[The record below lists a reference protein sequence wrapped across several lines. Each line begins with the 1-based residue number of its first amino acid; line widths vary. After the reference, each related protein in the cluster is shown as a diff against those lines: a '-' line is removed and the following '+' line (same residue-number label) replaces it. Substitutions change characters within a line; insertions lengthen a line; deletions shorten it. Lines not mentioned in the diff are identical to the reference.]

1 MTFKTWTKEQ
11 RKQINTIMNIDDNLK
26 DDDDVIRVALDFLA
40 QMCDPNVFE
49 SAALFYVTNDDNGNI
64 KLEMEV

>member
-1 MTFKTWTKEQ
+1 MLRTFTKEQ
-11 RKQINTIMNIDDNLK
+11 RKQIHTIMNVDPNLT
-26 DDDDVIRVALDFLA
+26 DESDVVRVALDFLA

-64 KLEMEV
+64 KLEMDV